1 MTTAIYPG
9 SFDPITLG
17 HLTIIRRASKIF
29 DQVVVCVMVNSAKT
43 PMFTLQE
50 RMELIERVVKRLK
63 NVIVDTSDILLAEY
77 AKRYE
82 GAVLVKG
89 LRAVSDFESEFQMAI
104 INNKMN
110 SNLDTLFLT
119 SSEKYTYISS
129 SVVKE
134 MAKYGTDLS
143 KFVPREIL
151 DDVIQRS
158 KQQEVHGDGK

>member
-17 HLTIIRRASKIF
+17 HLNIIRRASKIF

-43 PMFTLQE
+43 PMFSLEE
-50 RMELIERVVKRLK
+50 RMELIERVVRRLK

-110 SNLDTLFLT
+110 ANLDTLFLT

-158 KQQEVHGDGK
+158 KQQEVHRNGK